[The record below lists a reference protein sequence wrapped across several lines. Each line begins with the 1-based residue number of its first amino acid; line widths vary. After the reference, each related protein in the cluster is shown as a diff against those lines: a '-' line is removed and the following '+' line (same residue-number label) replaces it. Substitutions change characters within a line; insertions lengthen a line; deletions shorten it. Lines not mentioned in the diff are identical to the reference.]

1 MTTNQIGTL
10 HSPLG
15 LGFGLGFQTTD
26 RFGANGLD
34 SEGAYG
40 WSGAYATTYR
50 VDPEARLVLV
60 LMVQVLPNTT
70 DIGRKFPTLVYQAL
84 TGSQKQSGP

>member
-10 HSPLG
+10 HSPNG

-26 RFGANGLD
+26 RVRRERAGL
-34 SEGAYG
+34 GG
-40 WSGAYATTYR
+40 RVSGGPARTRRCTASIR
-50 VDPEARLVLV
+50 EARLVIV
-60 LMVQVLPNTT
+60 LMIQMLPNTT

-84 TGSQKQSGP
+84 TEKLTEKM